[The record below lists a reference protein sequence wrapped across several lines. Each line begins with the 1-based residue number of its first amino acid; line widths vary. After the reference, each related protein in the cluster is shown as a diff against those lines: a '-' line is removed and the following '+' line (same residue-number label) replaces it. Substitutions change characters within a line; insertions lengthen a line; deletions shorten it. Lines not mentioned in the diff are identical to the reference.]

1 VKPGTV
7 ALVGAGPG
15 DPGLLTLRAA
25 ELLGQ
30 ADVVLVDRLVHPDVL
45 RHCRPDA
52 ELVDVGKTSWT
63 GTAPRQEEINAQL
76 VTHAQAGR
84 RVVRLKGGDPF
95 VFGRGSE
102 EAGALVRAGI
112 SFQVVPGI
120 SSALA
125 APAYAGIPVTARGY
139 TQDVCVVTG
148 HLDPDDPASRVR
160 WQALATGPGTLVVL
174 MGHDRLPLLTRS
186 LIRWG
191 RDAATPAACIQ
202 QGTHAEQRVVV
213 STLDRLADD
222 VAVAGL
228 SAPVAT
234 VIGEVVRLRETL
246 RWFDRDGD
254 HRDGVDLEPTGD
266 REDVDRDG
274 DHPDGVG
281 REPTDREDL
290 P

>member
-1 VKPGTV
+1 MQAGTV

-30 ADVVLVDRLVHPDVL
+30 ADVVLVDRLVDAGVLAHCRDDVL
-45 RHCRPDA
+45 V
-52 ELVDVGKTSWT
+52 VDVGKTSWT

-76 VTHAQAGR
+76 VAHARAGQ

-102 EAGALVRAGI
+102 EAEALVAEGI
-112 SFQVVPGI
+112 PYVVVPGI

-160 WQALATGPGTLVVL
+160 WQALAQGSGTLVVL
-174 MGHDRLPLLTRS
+174 MGHDRLPLLTAS
-186 LIRWG
+186 LVRWG
-191 RDAATPAACIQ
+191 RPADTPAACIQ
-202 QGTHAEQRVVV
+202 QGTTPDQRVVV
-213 STLDRLADD
+213 STLEHLARD
-222 VAVAGL
+222 VAQAGL
-228 SAPVAT
+228 HAPVAT

-246 RWFDRDGD
+246 RWFD
-254 HRDGVDLEPTGD
+254 
-266 REDVDRDG
+266 
-274 DHPDGVG
+274 
-281 REPTDREDL
+281 
-290 P
+290 

>member
-1 VKPGTV
+1 MPGTV

-25 ELLGQ
+25 ELLAE

-45 RHCRPDA
+45 AHCREGV

-76 VTHAQAGR
+76 VAYAKAGK

-102 EAGALVRAGI
+102 EAGALAAEGI
-112 SFQVVPGI
+112 GFVVVPGI

-148 HLDPDDPASRVR
+148 HLDPEDPASRVR
-160 WQALATGPGTLVVL
+160 WQALAQGPGTLVVL
-174 MGHDRLPLLTRS
+174 MGHDRLPLLTAS

-191 RDAATPAACIQ
+191 RPADTPAACIQ

-213 STLDRLADD
+213 STLGQLADD
-222 VAVAGL
+222 VSQAGL
-228 SAPVAT
+228 HAPVAT

-246 RWFDRDGD
+246 RWFD
-254 HRDGVDLEPTGD
+254 
-266 REDVDRDG
+266 
-274 DHPDGVG
+274 
-281 REPTDREDL
+281 
-290 P
+290 

>member
-1 VKPGTV
+1 MRPGTV

-25 ELLGQ
+25 ELLSE

-45 RHCRPDA
+45 KHCRDGA
-52 ELVDVGKTSWT
+52 DVIDVGKTSWT

-76 VTHAQAGR
+76 VEHAQAGR

-102 EAGALVRAGI
+102 EAQALVDVGI
-112 SFQVVPGI
+112 DFEVVPGI

-160 WQALATGPGTLVVL
+160 WQALAQGPGTLVIL
-174 MGHDRLPLLTRS
+174 MGHDRLPLLTAS

-191 RDAATPAACIQ
+191 RAADTPAACVQ
-202 QGTHAEQRVVV
+202 EGTTSDQRVVV
-213 STLDRLADD
+213 STLERLAED
-222 VAVAGL
+222 VRAADL
-228 SAPVAT
+228 HAPVTT

-246 RWFDRDGD
+246 RWFDR
-254 HRDGVDLEPTGD
+254 
-266 REDVDRDG
+266 
-274 DHPDGVG
+274 
-281 REPTDREDL
+281 
-290 P
+290 

>member
-1 VKPGTV
+1 V

-30 ADVVLVDRLVHPDVL
+30 ADVVLVDRLVHADVL
-45 RHCRPDA
+45 RHCRDGV
-52 ELVDVGKTSWT
+52 EVVDVGKTSWT

-76 VTHAQAGR
+76 VAHAQAGK

-102 EAGALVRAGI
+102 EAEALVAQGI
-112 SFQVVPGI
+112 AYVVVPGI

-160 WQALATGPGTLVVL
+160 WQSLAQGPGTLVVL
-174 MGHDRLPLLTRS
+174 MGHDRLPLVTAS

-191 RDAATPAACIQ
+191 RPGDTPAACIQ
-202 QGTHAEQRVVV
+202 QGTTDEQRVVV
-213 STLDRLADD
+213 STLEHLAAD
-222 VAVAGL
+222 VAQAGL
-228 SAPVAT
+228 RAPVAT
-234 VIGEVVRLRETL
+234 VVGEVVRLRETL
-246 RWFDRDGD
+246 RWFD
-254 HRDGVDLEPTGD
+254 
-266 REDVDRDG
+266 
-274 DHPDGVG
+274 
-281 REPTDREDL
+281 
-290 P
+290 